1 MAKVSRL
8 VTRRER
14 EDRVALSAAA
24 DALRDLSQHLG
35 PRLPRSARTAIS
47 RAQDALRRHARA
59 DEGIWPGGYNVI
71 SRVQAKHVYDQIR
84 RLPPHKRPVQVRDAF
99 ALVLFCIDQDTAELP
114 FTREELAT
122 EIGCLPSHVS
132 SIMGTLEELGVL
144 KRERRPENGFRG
156 RGRVVYV
163 VNVFTAWNGSLEFR
177 KEIAATQVPPTEKRS
192 KLKLVPPAAP
202 AK

>member
-71 SRVQAKHVYDQIR
+71 SRVQA
-84 RLPPHKRPVQVRDAF
+84 L
-99 ALVLFCIDQDTAELP
+99 
-114 FTREELAT
+114 
-122 EIGCLPSHVS
+122 
-132 SIMGTLEELGVL
+132 
-144 KRERRPENGFRG
+144 
-156 RGRVVYV
+156 
-163 VNVFTAWNGSLEFR
+163 SL
-177 KEIAATQVPPTEKRS
+177 IHI
-192 KLKLVPPAAP
+192 
-202 AK
+202 